1 MEYPKDP
8 YISIHYRKYL
18 GLDKILTA
26 QHLRSVDLNKPAH
39 DEMLFIVIHQVYE
52 LWFKQII
59 HELES
64 ISTMF
69 KNDYLDES
77 NIGTAVS
84 RLDRILVIMGVLLEQ
99 IRVIETIK
107 PMDFLEFRNYLFPA
121 SGFQSFQFRKVEV
134 MLGLPSNQRVT
145 YNNLPYHTPFTE
157 EEKQE
162 LDSIEQA
169 GTLVTDLI
177 SWLERTPFLKFNE
190 YNFLKVYKDAV
201 NKMIEKE
208 QNAIK
213 ESKYLSEQEK
223 DMRLKMVGT
232 TNNYFASIFD
242 QEAHDNLVKE
252 GKLRFSYKST
262 LAALFIK
269 LYRDEPILQL
279 PNQLLERLLDIEEL
293 LTAWR
298 YRHAQMVLRTLGR
311 KIGTG
316 GSSGYDYLAKTAEK
330 HHIFYDLYNLSTM
343 MIPKED
349 LPVLPQD
356 LKEKLS
362 FTFSTQIPH

>member
-18 GLDKILTA
+18 GLDKILSA
-26 QHLRSVDLNKPAH
+26 QHLRSADLEKPAH
-39 DEMLFIVIHQVYE
+39 DEMLFIVIHQIYE

-59 HELES
+59 HELDS
-64 ISTMF
+64 VSKMF
-69 KNDYLDES
+69 KNDYLDEN
-77 NIGTAVS
+77 NIATAVS
-84 RLDRILVIMGVLLEQ
+84 RLDRVLVIMNILLEQ
-99 IRVIETIK
+99 IKVIETIK

-134 MLGLPSNQRVT
+134 MLGLPSDQRIT
-145 YNNLPYHTPFTE
+145 YNNLPYHSPFTD
-157 EEKQE
+157 EEKRE
-162 LDSIEQA
+162 LDSIEQS
-169 GTLVTDLI
+169 GTLVTELI
-177 SWLERTPFLKFNE
+177 AWLERTPFLKFNE
-190 YNFLKVYKDAV
+190 YSFLKVYKEAV
-201 NKMIEKE
+201 NKMIGKE
-208 QNAIK
+208 QDAIRQ
-213 ESKYLSEQEK
+213 SQYLTEQEK
-223 DMRLKMVGT
+223 EMRLAMVGNT
-232 TNNYFASIFD
+232 SNYFASIFD
-242 QEAHDNLVKE
+242 EEAHNKLIAE
-252 GKLRFSYKST
+252 GKLRFSYKAT

-269 LYRDEPILQL
+269 LYRDEPILQV

-349 LPVLPQD
+349 LPELPKE
-356 LKEKLS
+356 LKDKLS
-362 FTFSTQIPH
+362 FTFTVK